1 MHNRQERPAGAAG
14 PRKEMLFRVHSR
26 LEVERLFPVPLISPG
41 ISSQRAAMPAH
52 GWRDIQ
58 DEQRS
63 LAAPR
68 NESVLFEFETRSA
81 RTHGGH
87 PWSCSAVMDTRDG
100 THGSQA
106 LPPRRA

>member
-52 GWRDIQ
+52 GWRDIK

-63 LAAPR
+63 FAARR

-81 RTHGGH
+81 RTDGGD
-87 PWSCSAVMDTRDG
+87 PWSCSAVMVT
-100 THGSQA
+100 
-106 LPPRRA
+106 